1 MRRGETRVPGHNL
14 QPCSQ
19 SLSSSHKRQW
29 STTPSCGKTKDP
41 GNEVAKPLGA
51 EERTNKFN
59 PQDAGSGNRTRCT
72 LVGGKCSH
80 HCAISAPQR
89 HPFSPD
95 YFILLHKTLKVTL
108 ASVVIEDVFADV
120 ITSPRLLD
128 LKQNQEYFK
137 FGNKLVAK
145 DSITALRRS

>member
-1 MRRGETRVPGHNL
+1 MKG
-14 QPCSQ
+14 
-19 SLSSSHKRQW
+19 
-29 STTPSCGKTKDP
+29 D
-41 GNEVAKPLGA
+41 
-51 EERTNKFN
+51 
-59 PQDAGSGNRTRCT
+59 T
-72 LVGGKCSH
+72 LVGGECSH
-80 HCAISAPQR
+80 DCAISAPQSN
-89 HPFSPD
+89 PLSPH

-108 ASVVIEDVFADV
+108 AGVVIEDVFTDV